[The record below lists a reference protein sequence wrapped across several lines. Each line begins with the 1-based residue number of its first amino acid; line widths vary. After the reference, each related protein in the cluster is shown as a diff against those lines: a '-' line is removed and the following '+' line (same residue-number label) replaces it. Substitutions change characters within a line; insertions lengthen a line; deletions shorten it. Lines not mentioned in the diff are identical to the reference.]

1 VGIIFIIKVSLII
14 PVLLR
19 IKESSAAM
27 DYVLATKMIIAI
39 FITIKMA
46 APSLVQVEST
56 LTFA

>member
-1 VGIIFIIKVSLII
+1 
-14 PVLLR
+14 
-19 IKESSAAM
+19 M